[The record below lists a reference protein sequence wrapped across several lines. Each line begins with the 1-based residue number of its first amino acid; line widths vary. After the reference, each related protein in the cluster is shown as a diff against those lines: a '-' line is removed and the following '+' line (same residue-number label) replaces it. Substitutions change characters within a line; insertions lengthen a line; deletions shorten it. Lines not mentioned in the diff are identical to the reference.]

1 MPLTQTVYEFLGTS
15 NQDTIADGFEND
27 QGVSLIE
34 AVNKVDWVNGRQ
46 GDDTISTGL
55 GNDLA
60 AGDMVGDEWS
70 FNGEFWVF
78 DITKLVVSDYGLTRS
93 YNDVIVTGMGDDVL
107 LGNGGHDSLFA
118 GAGNDILN
126 AGRGNDRAFG
136 EEGND
141 ILNLE
146 DGDDYAEG
154 GLGDDI
160 VNGGAG
166 NDVIYGDN
174 KGDNLLSDTGAA
186 ATTFGALEQAG
197 AWTMTDDLGNE
208 AISHSAQTLAGET
221 YTISFELA
229 ANLAGGKSSAAV
241 EVIWNGEVVDTVETV
256 SGAYQ
261 TFEVDVVSTGEEGA
275 LTFRAVEASDGKSFN
290 FDGPI
295 VSYDK
300 DVTVGGEE
308 VTVSAFAA
316 GQAKLYQVID
326 GHLHIF
332 DTESKSY
339 TEVGTAPNFKINAVG
354 FNVEDDLIYGVAKSN
369 GTDSLGNAVSNT
381 DIVMIDADGATY
393 RVGDGF
399 YADYVGDFDD
409 AGNLWT
415 FHSKLNRISVVDVD
429 DRDADG
435 NPAIKHFHFPT
446 SMFTSA
452 TYDLAYSAA
461 ANAFYAVVAPN
472 KNGGDGKVVKIDVSN
487 VEDGGQPTFSEI
499 AITGT
504 LYGTNMENGMA
515 KGAYGAVFFDGEG
528 NLYYG
533 MNNGDH
539 DLDISTGSTGG
550 IFKVNADWDAG
561 TAYSEFMS
569 EAPATGSNDGAVDPR
584 SADAF
589 AEIDAEAAVLLREP
603 VLTLVEGGNDTL
615 RGGEGNDEIHGNE
628 GDDDLN
634 GGSGDDSLYGD
645 QGNDIVAGAN
655 GDDAIFGGAGNDKL
669 RGEAGNDAIS
679 GGFGQDYL
687 DGGTGNDTLN
697 GGDAADKLVG
707 GTGSDVIEGGSG
719 DDQLWGGNWS
729 ADGDADTFVF
739 KAGDGKDFVHD
750 FEADLD
756 ILDLSAYNTDLET
769 AMCTATDQGWATI
782 MDLSKLEGA
791 AEGDKLILKSVELAD
806 LGHDNFIF

>member
-1 MPLTQTVYEFLGTS
+1 MPLSQTVYGFLGTS

-27 QGVSLIE
+27 QGASLIE
-34 AVNKVDWVNGRQ
+34 AINQVDWVNGRQ

-60 AGDMVGDEWS
+60 AGDMVGIEWT
-70 FNGEFWVF
+70 FNGEFWVY
-78 DITKLVVSDYGLTRS
+78 DVTKVVVSDYGLSRS

-136 EEGND
+136 EAGDD

-146 DGDDYAEG
+146 AGDDYAEG

-174 KGDNLLSDTGAA
+174 KGDNLLSNTGTA
-186 ATTFGALEQAG
+186 ATTFGALAQSG
-197 AWTMTDDLGNE
+197 AWTMTDDQGNE

-221 YTISFELA
+221 YTISFDLA

-241 EVIWNGEVVDTVETV
+241 DVIWNGEVVDTVETV

-261 TFEVDVVSTGEEGA
+261 TFEIDVVSTGEEGA
-275 LTFRAVEASDGKSFN
+275 LTFRAVEASDGKSYN

-300 DVTVGGEE
+300 DITVGGAD

-332 DTESKSY
+332 DTEAKSY
-339 TEVGTAPNFKINAVG
+339 SEVGAAPNFKINAVG

-369 GTDSLGNAVSNT
+369 GTDSLGNAVSNA
-381 DIVMIDADGATY
+381 DIVMIDAEGATY
-393 RVGDGF
+393 RIGEGF

-415 FHSKLNRISVVDVD
+415 FQSKLNRISVVDVD

-435 NPAIKHFHFPT
+435 NPAIQHFHFPA

-452 TYDLAYSAA
+452 TFDLAYSAD
-461 ANAFYAVVAPN
+461 ANAFYAVVAPG
-472 KNGGDGKVVKIDVSN
+472 KNGGDGKVVKIDVSD
-487 VEDGGQPTFSEI
+487 VADGGQPTFSEV

-504 LYGTNMENGMA
+504 LYGSDMESGMA

-539 DLDISTGSTGG
+539 DLDISTGSTGA
-550 IFKVNADWDAG
+550 IFKVNVDWDAG
-561 TAYSEFMS
+561 SAFSEFMS

-615 RGGEGNDEIHGNE
+615 RGGEGDDEVHGNE

-634 GGSGDDSLYGD
+634 GGTGDDSLYGD
-645 QGNDIVAGAN
+645 QGNDKVSGAN
-655 GDDAIFGGAGNDKL
+655 GNDAIFGGAGNDKL
-669 RGEAGNDAIS
+669 RGEAGDDAIT
-679 GGFGQDYL
+679 GGEGQDFL
-687 DGGTGNDTLN
+687 DGGTGDDILN
-697 GGDAADKLVG
+697 GGEAADKLVG
-707 GTGSDVIEGGSG
+707 GTGDDVIEGGAG
-719 DDQLWGGNWS
+719 DDHLWGGDWF
-729 ADGDADTFVF
+729 ADGDADTFIF
-739 KAGDGKDFVHD
+739 KTGDGKDFIHD
-750 FEADLD
+750 FEAGHDV
-756 ILDLSAYNTDLET
+756 LDLSAYNTDLEA

-782 MDLSKLEGA
+782 MDLSKLDGA

-806 LGHDNFIF
+806 LGQDNFIF